1 MKNTIA
7 TLLLIVSINTFS
19 QDIVGKWKTI
29 DDKRGTVTSIV
40 EIYKDHDV
48 YYGKILLIF
57 NTKNKEK
64 CTTCQGKFHNKKLQG
79 VEILRD
85 LVKEEDTYEDGNIT
99 DPENGKT
106 YSCYVKLEKSN
117 KLKVRGYLGFSLLG
131 RTQYWYRVTNE
142 EEKQYKISQSLN

>member
-7 TLLLIVSINTFS
+7 TLLLILSINTFS

-48 YYGKILLIF
+48 YYGNILMIF
-57 NTKNKEK
+57 NEENKEK

-85 LVKEEDTYEDGNIT
+85 LVKDEDTYEDGNIT

-106 YSCYVKLEKSN
+106 YSCYVKLEKPN

-142 EEKQYKISQSLN
+142 E